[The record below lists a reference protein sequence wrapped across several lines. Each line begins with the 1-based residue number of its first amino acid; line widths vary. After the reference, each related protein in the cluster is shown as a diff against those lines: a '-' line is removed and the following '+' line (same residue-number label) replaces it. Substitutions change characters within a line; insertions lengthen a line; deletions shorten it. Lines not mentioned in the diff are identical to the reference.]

1 MALTLIL
8 SISLD
13 VELLSTRNLV
23 LQSAGYLV
31 VAAYS
36 LKEAVDR
43 FQDGDFDLVLL
54 CQSIPTKEK
63 DRLTCWIRAS
73 GSRVPVLSV
82 SASPCQR
89 DTFTDATV
97 ESGPKALLEGIKEAL
112 LKAGMPATRASTFR
126 ERDLLA
132 PIQDKKAPETH
143 ADCERQTGTIVE
155 HRVPLA
161 SAG

>member
-1 MALTLIL
+1 MALTLVL
-8 SISLD
+8 SIGLD

-31 VAAYS
+31 VPAYS

-63 DRLTCWIRAS
+63 DRLTRWIRAS

-82 SASPCQR
+82 SASPRLR
-89 DTFTDATV
+89 DGHKDETFGSDPN
-97 ESGPKALLEGIKEAL
+97 SLLEEIREAL
-112 LKAGMPATRASTFR
+112 IGAETPATRASTFR
-126 ERDLLA
+126 KA
-132 PIQDKKAPETH
+132 SAGGKKAPETQ
-143 ADCERQTGTIVE
+143 ADYERQPSIISE
-155 HRVPLA
+155 HHVPLA
-161 SAG
+161 HPG

>member
-1 MALTLIL
+1 MALTLVL
-8 SISLD
+8 SIGLD

-31 VAAYS
+31 VPAYS

-89 DTFTDATV
+89 DAFTDATI
-97 ESGPKALLEGIKEAL
+97 ESDPNSLLEGMKEAL
-112 LKAGMPATRASTFR
+112 LKAGMSATRASTFR
-126 ERDLLA
+126 DKHLLA
-132 PIQDKKAPETH
+132 STQGKKAPETQ
-143 ADCERQTGTIVE
+143 ADYERQTGSIEE
-155 HRVPLA
+155 HYVPLA
-161 SAG
+161 RAS